1 MTGGDVYSRPNV
13 RQRDDGRWEFRASSL
28 GSCDRAL
35 VMEALGQTPEPP
47 PEHVQ
52 KGMDEGAAY
61 AAMRRMA
68 MDRNLKLVEL
78 ARSLIAAAELL
89 A

>member
-1 MTGGDVYSRPNV
+1 M
-13 RQRDDGRWEFRASSL
+13 A
-28 GSCDRAL
+28 DRKLIEKAKGIL
-35 VMEALGQTPEPP
+35 MK
-47 PEHVQ
+47 Q
-52 KGMDEGAAY
+52 KGMEEGAAFG
-61 AAMRRMA
+61 AMRRMA

>member
-1 MTGGDVYSRPNV
+1 MI
-13 RQRDDGRWEFRASSL
+13 ERAKGIL
-28 GSCDRAL
+28 
-35 VMEALGQTPEPP
+35 TK
-47 PEHVQ
+47 Q
-52 KGMDEGAAY
+52 KQMDEASAY

-78 ARSLIAAAELL
+78 ARSVIAAAELL

>member
-1 MTGGDVYSRPNV
+1 MSDDVYSRPNV

-47 PEHVQ
+47 PDHVQ
-52 KGMDEGAAY
+52 KGMDEGTASEH
-61 AAMRRMA
+61 
-68 MDRNLKLVEL
+68 LIL
-78 ARSLIAAAELL
+78 AHGKID
-89 A
+89 